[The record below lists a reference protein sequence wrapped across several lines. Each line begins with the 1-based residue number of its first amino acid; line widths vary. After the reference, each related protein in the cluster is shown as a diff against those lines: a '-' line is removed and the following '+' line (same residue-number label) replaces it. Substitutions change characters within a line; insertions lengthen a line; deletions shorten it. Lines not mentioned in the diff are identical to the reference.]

1 MALTACGKGTQG
13 PSDYPPER
21 EFTGVLSIDGTRFDD
36 VEAGMSLWSGSDCET
51 AYYFVVGPHPGAEAP
66 PVAAAMLLDPAGVL
80 APEPIPLGSFLSGP
94 GLTDG
99 QRLWGRVDT
108 STLGTELAPTATFT
122 EIVICA
128 FGNDDDC
135 TWSEIESIEIAV
147 TVDRLPS
154 ERTDG
159 RPHPTL
165 ASASTGR
172 PLCTWR
178 DVPSTIP
185 PVYAA
190 TD

>member
-1 MALTACGKGTQG
+1 M
-13 PSDYPPER
+13 
-21 EFTGVLSIDGTRFDD
+21 DD
-36 VEAGMSLWSGSDCET
+36 VEASISLWSGPDCET
-51 AYYFVVGPHPGAEAP
+51 AYYFAVGPRPGALEPA
-66 PVAAAMLLDPAGVL
+66 VTAAMLLHPFGVL
-80 APEPIPLGSFLSGP
+80 APEPVPFGWSGGAAP
-94 GLTDG
+94 DD

-108 STLGTELAPTATFT
+108 STLGTALAPTATFT
-122 EIVICA
+122 DIVICA

-159 RPHPTL
+159 RPHPSL